1 MAADSVHGGLAGRSW
16 DALKNWEL
24 GAANQ
29 GGVRGSPT
37 PMEDVM
43 KLRREDMNT
52 LGRCPAWD
60 NFTLVTC
67 DKCNRNVKIEALE
80 SHVAMRHSSK
90 SERSAYHR
98 VTAAR
103 AAALL
108 NCQVR
113 LTSASTS
120 PQHTSLLERLSDPRT
135 LPTSTS
141 GSSLGSAGPASPQA
155 HGSQQVESTTPTRT
169 PSPVLIP
176 DEREELEPMET
187 SPSPPPHP
195 PSPLPL
201 HTIKQ
206 KPPYMVSDESDRERE
221 KEKERERDREKGRER
236 DKERNRE
243 KERVKERPTFRGNNE
258 ADSTTNNVIS
268 IPESEDMPNIE
279 IISDG
284 MDLLNTKFSF
294 SSTTPQQPLQTQAVP
309 PETPLPQTSTPGR
322 QPITPRPS
330 PAPSNRTPATEPM
343 EVDQNAPPAPTHY
356 ITVSPLGKC
365 GGSPRKLVIG
375 RLPAPQEKKVTGRE
389 REYDPNRY
397 FNDPNRIIGTFWAT
411 YVNFFAK
418 NYENVDIFF
427 SSSNL

>member
-1 MAADSVHGGLAGRSW
+1 MFCKDSIILLFQKLRRAAAATMAADSVHGGLAGRSW

-43 KLRREDMNT
+43 KLPREDMDT
-52 LGRCPAWD
+52 LGRFPAWD
-60 NFTLVTC
+60 SFTLVTC
-67 DKCNRNVKIEALE
+67 DKCGRNLKIEALE
-80 SHVAMRHSSK
+80 SHIAMRHSSK
-90 SERSAYHR
+90 SERNAYHR

-103 AAALL
+103 AASLL
-108 NCQVR
+108 TCQVR
-113 LTSASTS
+113 LTASTS
-120 PQHTSLLERLSDPRT
+120 PQHSALLERLSDPRA
-135 LPTSTS
+135 LPASTS
-141 GSSLGSAGPASPQA
+141 GSSLGSAGPASPQM

-169 PSPVLIP
+169 PSPVLISG
-176 DEREELEPMET
+176 DREEDEPMVT
-187 SPSPPPHP
+187 SPSPPPQPSSP
-195 PSPLPL
+195 PSQ
-201 HTIKQ
+201 HAIKQ
-206 KPPYMVSDESDRERE
+206 KPPYMLSDEPDRDREKERE
-221 KEKERERDREKGRER
+221 KDRERDREKGR

-243 KERVKERPTFRGNNE
+243 RDNKDRVKERPTFRGSQE

-294 SSTTPQQPLQTQAVP
+294 SSTTTPQQPVQTQHVP
-309 PETPLPQTSTPGR
+309 PENPLPQQPTPGR

-330 PAPSNRTPATEPM
+330 PATQNRPPATEPM

-397 FNDPNRIIGTFWAT
+397 
-411 YVNFFAK
+411 V
-418 NYENVDIFF
+418 
-427 SSSNL
+427 